1 MPSLAPGRGVIG
13 FGSSAGG
20 GRSIGPATPVR
31 NVIVSD
37 ASSKVASMS
46 LNRYRESAP
55 APAASAP
62 APASS
67 SLTGSGSGWRDAFK
81 LSDGPKPVPK
91 NKDKEY
97 TFGAVVEAERWRSKL
112 SGAATAPKKD
122 DDKLGSYE
130 GPAQAVW
137 MAERLYGDKPP
148 SAQELEAEEAELRA
162 KRVIGQAWTLAVPV
176 EVHYIERLEETL
188 RRRLGEVEAT
198 GTRHLGAGLAA
209 RAYFAECDPHR
220 SGRVLLGPFI
230 DTIGRKLNYEFPGR
244 GAVPS
249 SHQVRAHLLPICL
262 PSTCHRLAISLLL
275 IAF

>member
-13 FGSSAGG
+13 FGSSSGC

-31 NVIVSD
+31 NVLVSD
-37 ASSKVASMS
+37 ASSKVGSMS
-46 LNRYRESAP
+46 LNRESAP
-55 APAASAP
+55 APASAL

-81 LSDGPKPVPK
+81 YSDGPKPVPK

-162 KRVIGQAWTLAVPV
+162 KRVIGQAWTLAVLV

-209 RAYFAECDPHR
+209 RAFFAECDPHR
-220 SGRVLLGPFI
+220 TGRVLLGPFI

-249 SHQVRAHLLPICL
+249 SHQVRAHLLALCL
-262 PSTCHRLAISLLL
+262 PSDC
-275 IAF
+275 F